1 MQYGLLVVILFLM
14 MIMSIV
20 QPAFMTSGNLL
31 NILKQISVNGML
43 ALGVSFVIMSGGIDL
58 SIGSNVMLATLAAG
72 SIVINHPDEP
82 VYIIFAIVAALAVC
96 TVFGLLNGIFVAF
109 FRMPPFIVTM
119 GFMSIIRGVGYLYCN
134 GQPYVLKAPYYRFI
148 GQGNVL
154 GIPFPALLLV
164 VAIIIF
170 YYLLN
175 WTKFGRYILAVGGNE
190 NAALTSGVNTKKTK
204 MLVYGLCGLMGGVG
218 GLILGSRLN
227 AGNPTLGQSY
237 EMDAIAAVVIGG
249 ASLDGG
255 IGTMLGTVLGIVTIG
270 LISNALNLL
279 GVSSYLQMVFQGVII
294 LAAVLMDVRTKSL
307 KTA

>member
-1 MQYGLLVVILFLM
+1 
-14 MIMSIV
+14 
-20 QPAFMTSGNLL
+20 
-31 NILKQISVNGML
+31 
-43 ALGVSFVIMSGGIDL
+43 
-58 SIGSNVMLATLAAG
+58 
-72 SIVINHPDEP
+72 
-82 VYIIFAIVAALAVC
+82 
-96 TVFGLLNGIFVAF
+96 
-109 FRMPPFIVTM
+109 MPPFIVTM